1 MKMKYAANCITLVA
15 VAALLSVGGC
25 AAFDSKTPAA
35 PETPPPQIKS
45 EKFVEPNT
53 KETTA
58 VESAIIWSDKYTKLS
73 EQMEQVQ
80 KKNLDLTQENQTLT
94 NQVTKIQTQL
104 DQAQKE
110 LTEANTLLVDMQ
122 KEFTNWKSDVLG
134 FRDEMRKAQKA
145 QIDALTHIITLLG
158 GETTPPPAADAN
170 TAKHAESKTNEPNK
184 NK

>member
-1 MKMKYAANCITLVA
+1 MKYAMNCLTLTTI
-15 VAALLSVGGC
+15 AALLSIGGC
-25 AAFDSKTPAA
+25 AAFESKAPAP
-35 PETPPPQIKS
+35 PETPPPQTKS
-45 EKFVEPNT
+45 EKFVEPNV

-80 KKNLDLTQENQTLT
+80 KKNLDLTEENRNLT
-94 NQVTKIQTQL
+94 TQVTKIQTQL

-110 LTEANTLLVDMQ
+110 LAEANTLLVDMQ
-122 KEFTNWKSDVLG
+122 KELTNWKSDVLG

-158 GETTPPPAADAN
+158 GETTPSPVADAN

-184 NK
+184 TK